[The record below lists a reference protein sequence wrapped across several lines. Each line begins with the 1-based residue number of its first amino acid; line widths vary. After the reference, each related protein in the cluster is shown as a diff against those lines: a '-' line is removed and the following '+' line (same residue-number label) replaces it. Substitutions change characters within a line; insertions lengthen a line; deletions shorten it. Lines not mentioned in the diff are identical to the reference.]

1 MKYIWLMLL
10 FFPFITL
17 RAQVKGT
24 VKDNLGEPVAGANLF
39 WMGTTQGAT
48 TSADG
53 SFSLAKPAGKH
64 MLVVS
69 FIGFEN
75 DTIHVNGRDETLDIV
90 LREGVELSE
99 VNVVSRKLGTMKLR
113 GSVMNEDMIS
123 SAELTRAACCNLGES
138 FVTNPSVD
146 VTYSDAATG
155 AKQIKLLGLSGTYVQ
170 MMTENIPNFRGVAAP
185 YGLGYVPGP
194 WMQSIQVSKGSA
206 SVKNGYEAITG
217 QINVEFKKPQ
227 LPEADWLSVNLFG
240 STTNRYEANA
250 DATVKLS
257 KRWSTSLLAHYENE
271 TKAHDSNDD
280 GFADIPQVKQY
291 NVWNRWAY
299 MGDRY
304 VFQAGIK
311 ALSEDRNSGQVSH
324 DGGHSADPYKISI
337 GTDRYEAFTKNAY
350 IFDKEKN
357 TNLAL
362 ILSGSLHKQDA
373 VYGRKLYDVDQHN
386 AYASL
391 LFEMELGKRHSL
403 SAGLSFNYDS
413 YNQHYR
419 LTNDAEQP
427 LTRRFVKEAVPGAYV
442 QYTYNLDDKL
452 ILMGGIRGDRSSEY
466 GCFVTPRFHVKYN
479 PNEYAHF
486 RLSAGK
492 GYRTNHVLAENNY
505 LLASSRRIDI
515 ARNLDQDEA
524 WNYGASASFYV
535 PLFGK
540 TLNLN
545 AEYYYTDF
553 LKQVVVD
560 MDTDPH
566 AVLFYN
572 LGGRSYSQVFQV
584 EATYPFFPG
593 FTLTAAYRWTDA
605 KTTYDG
611 QLREKPLT
619 GKYKGLL
626 TASYQT
632 PLGLWQFDATLQ
644 LNGGGRMP
652 TPYEQ
657 GDGAWSW
664 EHRYNGFEQLSAQIT
679 RYFRNWSVYVGGE
692 NLTNFKQKNPIIDAS
707 DPWGS
712 NFDATMVWGPMH
724 GAKAYV
730 GVRFNIPRI

>member
-324 DGGHSADPYKISI
+324 GGSHSADPYKISI

-391 LFEMELGKRHSL
+391 LFETELGKRHSL

-413 YNQHYR
+413 YNQRYR

-427 LTRRFVKEAVPGAYV
+427 LTRQFVKEAVPGAYV

-466 GCFVTPRFHVKYN
+466 GYFVTPRFHVKYN

-584 EATYPFFPG
+584 EATYQFFPG

-664 EHRYNGFEQLSAQIT
+664 EHRYNGFEQLSAQVT